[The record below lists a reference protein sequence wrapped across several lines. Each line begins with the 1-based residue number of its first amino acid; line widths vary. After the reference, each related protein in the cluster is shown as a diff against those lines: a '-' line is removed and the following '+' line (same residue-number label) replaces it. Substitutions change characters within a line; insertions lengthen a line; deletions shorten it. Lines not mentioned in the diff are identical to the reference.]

1 MLSLISE
8 REAWLHP
15 FRAGHKFVVLLGFML
30 LLFALQNLWAQGV
43 FLVGV
48 LGVHVTCGRD
58 FTREALGHLKPLW
71 PFALIVLIWHIA
83 TQDIENGVII
93 LLRVATAFLAAG
105 LVTMTTRLEDM
116 TDFVMWLLA
125 PLARLGVNTR
135 AIAVA
140 IALVIRFVP
149 VLMTKAKS
157 LIESWRSRSAKR
169 VHVQLLAPMALI
181 AIDDA
186 EHVAEALRARGG
198 IN

>member
-8 REAWLHP
+8 RETWLHP
-15 FRAGHKFVVLLGFML
+15 YRAGHKFGLLLAFMV
-30 LLFALQNLWAQGV
+30 LLFAAQNLWAQGV
-43 FLVGV
+43 FLGIV
-48 LGVHVTCGRD
+48 LAVHLSCGRD
-58 FTREALGHLKPLW
+58 FTREALSHLKPLW
-71 PFALIVLIWHIA
+71 PFVLIVLIWHIA

-93 LLRVATAFLAAG
+93 LLRVTTAFLAAG

-116 TDFVMWLLA
+116 TDFVMWLLT
-125 PLARLGVNTR
+125 PLERFGVNTR
-135 AIAVA
+135 AIAVS

-149 VLMTKAKS
+149 VLLSKARS

-198 IN
+198 LN